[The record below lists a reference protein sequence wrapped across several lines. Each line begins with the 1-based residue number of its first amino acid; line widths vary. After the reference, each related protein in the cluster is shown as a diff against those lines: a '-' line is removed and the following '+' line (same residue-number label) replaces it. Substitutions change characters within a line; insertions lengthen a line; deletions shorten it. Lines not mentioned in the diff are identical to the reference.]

1 MSLALRVA
9 AILAFVGVV
18 LAIPSST
25 AADATVAIGHGDFW
39 ITTSQPSVDAGNI
52 TFNIANQGEIIHEFK
67 VVRSDL
73 APDSLP
79 LIEEEFKVDESQ
91 VDVLAG
97 TDIMQPG
104 ETRTLVLDLPPGNY
118 VLICNIA
125 SHYQAGSYTG
135 FQVTAPSEPTA
146 PPDGGPAPTTGPAPT
161 QAGFPTVGG
170 GPQGGS
176 AGSWWVL
183 ATLAALGTALAA
195 AGTLAHRFG
204 R

>member
-9 AILAFVGVV
+9 AILAFVGAA
-18 LAIPSST
+18 LTIPSST
-25 AADATVAIGHGDFW
+25 SADATVAIGHGDFW
-39 ITTSQPSVDAGNI
+39 ITTSQPSVEAGNI
-52 TFNIANQGEIIHEFK
+52 TFSIANQGRVIHEFK
-67 VVRSDL
+67 VVQSDL
-73 APDSLP
+73 APGSLP

-91 VDVLAG
+91 VNVLGA

-104 ETRTLVLDLPPGNY
+104 DTRTLVLNMPPGNY

-135 FQVTAPSEPTA
+135 FQVTAPPEPTA
-146 PPDGGPAPTTGPAPT
+146 PPDGGPAPTAGPAPT
-161 QAGFPTVGG
+161 QASFPTVGG

-183 ATLAALGTALAA
+183 ATLAGLGAALAA
-195 AGTLAHRFG
+195 AGALSHRFA